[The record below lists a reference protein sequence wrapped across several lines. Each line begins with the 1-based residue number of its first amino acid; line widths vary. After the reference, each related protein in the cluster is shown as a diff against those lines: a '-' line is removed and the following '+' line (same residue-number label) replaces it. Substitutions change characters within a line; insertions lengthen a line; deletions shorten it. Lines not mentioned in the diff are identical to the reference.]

1 MAKFN
6 TVTIHEVTNDFGE
19 FDRFRAVLNRGEH
32 EYHVT
37 NIVESKKMA
46 DIVEYVTSHWST
58 AEVIFGDKI

>member
-6 TVTIHEVTNDFGE
+6 TVTIVEITDNFGE

-37 NIVESKKMA
+37 AIVESKKMA
-46 DIVEYVTSHWST
+46 SIVEYVNSHWPT
-58 AEVIFGDKI
+58 AEVIFGEKI

>member
-6 TVTIHEVTNDFGE
+6 TVTIHEVTDDFGRFE
-19 FDRFRAVLNRGEH
+19 KFRAVLNRGEH

-46 DIVEYVTSHWST
+46 DIVEYVNAHWCT

>member
-6 TVTIHEVTNDFGE
+6 TVTIVEVTDNFGK

-37 NIVESKKMA
+37 DIAESKKMSS
-46 DIVEYVTSHWST
+46 IVEYVTAHWPT
-58 AEVIFGDKI
+58 AEVIFG